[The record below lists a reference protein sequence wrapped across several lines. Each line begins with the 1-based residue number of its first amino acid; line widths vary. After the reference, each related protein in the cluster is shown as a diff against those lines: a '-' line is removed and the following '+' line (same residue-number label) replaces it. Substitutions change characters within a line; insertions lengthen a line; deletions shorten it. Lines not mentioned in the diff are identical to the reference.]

1 MSHQGI
7 VTLRPSRLDVAISK
21 RCARAATPARE
32 RSLRIM
38 TWLADEKILLGA
50 VGLFWLNA
58 RLRSHDEE
66 FRREADRML
75 LGIAIA
81 GVVPHVFKHLVNRK
95 RPDRTLVHGPRHGI
109 PRSGD
114 AWDSFP
120 SGHALHLGAVAGPLV
135 RLAPR
140 SAKPLVW
147 ISLLGLASTRI
158 MLLAHY
164 ASDVAAGLIIGAG
177 LGKTVRKLTGQSPA
191 GTSASAL

>member
-32 RSLRIM
+32 RSLQIM
-38 TWLADEKILLGA
+38 TWLADEKILLGGVA
-50 VGLFWLNA
+50 LFWLNA
-58 RLRSHDEE
+58 RLRPHDEE

-75 LGIAIA
+75 LGIAVA
-81 GVVPHVFKHLVNRK
+81 GAVPHLFKHLVDRK

-114 AWDSFP
+114 AWNSFP
-120 SGHALHLGAVAGPLV
+120 SGHAVHLGALAGPLV

-140 SAKPLVW
+140 SAKPLIW

-177 LGKTVRKLTGQSPA
+177 LGKAVRKLTG
-191 GTSASAL
+191 